1 MAGYYQ
7 TKTMLRAEF
16 DEANKGTEAPLRVT
30 YEQYLKNIGLN
41 SEAEAI
47 AKRAKEDAEGKVFG
61 TQQAAIDSGVF
72 GYTTRADR
80 KISDEYEAQLKAAQA
95 ENDAFAAKQIIALSG
110 GRITGQEPVYVLG
123 TPEHEAY
130 MQEQFAQQRATGKPA
145 QAPNAYLD
153 AQAFA
158 ERYMAYDRLGSNE
171 PTNLLWDDVKK
182 AFYRAPSP
190 FFDPKIAIP
199 TVGMGNDWAALKSK
213 FWATVEP
220 GVGRTAA
227 TDAVQTEIDVFF
239 GRQIGY
245 APGATIRDFPN
256 GVKGLGFPGGFDG
269 EAAAKAAGISGKTVV
284 STTKDANGN
293 TITQYSDGTSTTI
306 SKTGVVTKSGIVDE
320 ATKALQKQI
329 DDLKSQA
336 AASKLAYDTAAQ
348 DKADAIK
355 AERVSAYTTLKTEFD
370 KYGLGS
376 LVDDVKNLIL
386 NGTPKSEATLK
397 LRATDAYQLRFAG
410 NKARLAA
417 GKNLYDESTY
427 LGLENDFQASFE
439 VYGQKALLGN
449 TRESAQTVFADFIAT
464 DKSPDEIKSRIR
476 LAVEEVRD
484 RKDIRTE
491 FQKYF
496 PEISDSDLVSYFLKP
511 KETLSALTTKVR
523 VAQIGSAAS
532 RQDLTASLATA
543 TDLEQ
548 LGITEQQAKEGYKK
562 VATDLPAIEK
572 LGAIDNVNI
581 NQTTAENAYLKGLAS
596 EQRKIDQAAE
606 RERNRFAQ
614 SSGINKVSLTS
625 PNAKSII

>member
-7 TKTMLRAEF
+7 AGTMLRAEW
-16 DEANKGTEAPLRVT
+16 EELQKGTVAQLRT
-30 YEQYLKNIGLN
+30 SYEEYLKRLGIN

-47 AKRAKEDAEGKVFG
+47 AIRAKEEAEGKGFG
-61 TQQAAIDSGVF
+61 AQQAAIDAGVF
-72 GYTTRADR
+72 GTNTRADR
-80 KISDEYEAQLKAAQA
+80 KISDAEEAANQAAQLA
-95 ENDAFAAKQIIALSG
+95 NDSYAAKQIQALSG
-110 GRITGQEPVYVLG
+110 GRITGREPVYIFG
-123 TPEHEAY
+123 TPEHNAY
-130 MQEQFAQQRATGKPA
+130 MKAQMGSGRAPV
-145 QAPNAYLD
+145 APDAYLD

-158 ERYMAYDRLGSNE
+158 DRLVEYSRLGADK
-171 PTNLLWDDVKK
+171 PTSTTWDDATKQYVTQ
-182 AFYRAPSP
+182 ANP
-190 FFDPKIAIP
+190 FFNAKVLEPV
-199 TVGMGNDWAALKSK
+199 VGMGTAWSALNNAK
-213 FWATVEP
+213 WATV
-220 GVGRTAA
+220 GAGGRTAA
-227 TDAVQTEIDVFF
+227 TEQAEYDILNFF
-239 GRQIGY
+239 SNTVGGLPAGY
-245 APGATIRDFPN
+245 RFFMRTPGDIVAGAPTPT
-256 GVKGLGFPGGFDG
+256 P
-269 EAAAKAAGISGKTVV
+269 AGTPVPAGTTAKTVV
-284 STTKDANGN
+284 STA
-293 TITQYSDGTSTTI
+293 TS
-306 SKTGVVTKSGIVDE
+306 GLVDE

-329 DDLKSQA
+329 DDLKSQV

-348 DKADAIK
+348 DKADGIK

-410 NKARLAA
+410 NKARLAM

-427 LGLENDFQASFE
+427 LGLEDDFQASFE
-439 VYGQKALLGN
+439 AYGQRALLGN
-449 TRESAQTVFADFIAT
+449 TRESGQAVFADFIAT
-464 DKSPDEIKSRIR
+464 DKSPTEIKDRIR

-511 KETLSALTTKVR
+511 QQTLTALTAKVR

-532 RQDLTASLATA
+532 RQNLTASLATA

-548 LGITEQQAKEGYKK
+548 LGITEQQAKDGYKK

-581 NQTTAENAYLKGLAS
+581 NQTTAENAYIKGLAS
-596 EQRKIDQAAE
+596 EQRKLDQAAE

-625 PNAKSII
+625 ANPKSII